1 MHARRASLAH
11 YLLPR
16 LEDVVFVCLFFAV
29 IVLGP
34 RLLNGDG
41 DLGRH
46 ITIGGYILDSRSIP
60 TRDVFSHTMTGEPLT
75 PHEWLS
81 QIIFALAYRFM
92 GLDGVVLLCALLIA
106 STFTLLY
113 KNSVRR
119 SGTRLVALGVVM
131 LAVAASRL
139 HWLARPHLFT
149 MLLVMLWAD
158 RLERLRQGDSS
169 RWWHLPVLMLL
180 WVNLHGAFIAGFV
193 IWGAYVAG
201 YAWQRWVGRRD
212 AAGPSRYGRYLAL
225 IGAASFLVSFL
236 NPAGAELWTTSL
248 GYVSNRYLVGHTI
261 EYLSPDFQ
269 QVNTWPFLLM
279 IVLSLMLLGTA
290 LVQVP
295 TASLLLLAGWT
306 ALGLYSA
313 RNVPLYAVIAAPILA
328 AVVGAGMRTG
338 TRLARWRGVET
349 RVAAVETSLRGHVWP
364 VLTTLLIT
372 LLLANLATLDVA
384 RRGNRFDPAVFPV
397 QAVDWLE
404 ANPLAGRIFNYFTWG
419 GYLLYRMWP
428 EQTVFIDGQT
438 DFYGEALTREY
449 EKVITLA
456 DGWQDVL
463 RDYRVDWVLIPS
475 DSRLARALTVDSGW
489 RVAYEDQTAII
500 LAREP

>member
-1 MHARRASLAH
+1 MNRRSTSPAQF
-11 YLLPR
+11 LLPR
-16 LEDVVFVCLFFAV
+16 LEDVVFVTLFVAV
-29 IVLGP
+29 IALGP

-46 ITIGGYILDSRSIP
+46 ITIGGYILESRSIP

-81 QIIFALAYRFM
+81 QIVFALAYRFM
-92 GLDGVVLLCALLIA
+92 GLDGVVLVCALLIA

-119 SGTRLVALGVVM
+119 SGARLVALGWVM

-149 MLLVMLWAD
+149 MLFVVLWTD
-158 RLERLRQGDSS
+158 GLERLRQGGPS
-169 RWWHLPVLMLL
+169 RWQHLPALMLL
-180 WVNLHGAFIAGFV
+180 WVNIHGAFIAGFV
-193 IWGAYVAG
+193 IWAAYLVD
-201 YAWQRWVGRRD
+201 YAWQRWIARRD
-212 AAGPSRYGRYLAL
+212 AEGSARYGRQLVL
-225 IGAASFLVSFL
+225 IGAASFLASFL

-261 EYLSPDFQ
+261 EYLSPDFHE
-269 QVNTWPFLLM
+269 VNTWPFLLM
-279 IVLSLMLLGTA
+279 IVLSMMLLGTA
-290 LVQVP
+290 LVRVP

-328 AVVGAGMRTG
+328 VVVGASMRTG
-338 TRLARWRGVET
+338 TRLARWQGVET
-349 RVAAVETSLRGHVWP
+349 RVAAIQTLLRGHVWP
-364 VLTTLLIT
+364 VMTTLLLT
-372 LLLANLATLDVA
+372 FLLANGAKIDVT

-404 ANPLAGRIFNYFTWG
+404 ANPLPGRIFNYFTWG

-438 DFYGEALTREY
+438 DFYGEALTRKY
-449 EKVITLA
+449 EQVITLA

-463 RDYRVDWVLIPS
+463 RDYRVDWVLMPS
-475 DSRLARALTVDSGW
+475 DSRLARSLTV
-489 RVAYEDQTAII
+489 
-500 LAREP
+500 